1 MSFSSETKNEL
12 ARIETDRKCDQL
24 AEISGFLRMCGS
36 VRLAGGGRMDVK
48 LTTENPAIAR
58 RLIKLMKSYFGTK
71 ANLMVA
77 ESNLVKK
84 GHFYELLITADMN
97 AEQILREAGIL
108 RVQEGCNYISDDI
121 STDLI
126 KKRCCKKAFLRGA
139 FLGAGTVSDPEK
151 GYHMEIICSSALLA
165 ADVRRLINSF
175 GLHSKVVHRKS
186 NIGVYLKES
195 EQIGDF
201 LNLLGAHGQLLE
213 FENVRVIKDVR
224 NKTNRIVNCESANL
238 DKTVGAA
245 ARQRESIRL
254 IEERKGLDSLPDKL
268 AEAAYLR
275 KEHPE
280 ASLGELAEMCD
291 PPMKKSG
298 LNHRFTKLDE
308 IAEKLRA
315 ARSPG
320 TPKNRN
326 GDGGF

>member
-12 ARIETDRKCDQL
+12 ARIETEKKCDSL
-24 AEISGFLRMCGS
+24 AEIAGFLRMCGS
-36 VRLAGGGRMDVK
+36 VKLVGGGRMDVK

-58 RLIKLMKSYFGTK
+58 RFMKLIKSYFGAK
-71 ANLMVA
+71 VNLMVA
-77 ESNLVKK
+77 ENNLTKK
-84 GHFYELLITADMN
+84 GHFYELTINSDMN

-121 STDLI
+121 PSDLI

-139 FLGAGTVSDPEK
+139 FLGSGTVSDPEK
-151 GYHMEIICSSALLA
+151 GYHVEIVCSSEPLA
-165 ADVRRLINSF
+165 TDVRRLINSF
-175 GLHSKVVHRKS
+175 GLHAKMVHRKS

-245 ARQRESIRL
+245 SRQIESIHL
-254 IEERKGLDSLPDKL
+254 IESTRGLASLPEKL
-268 AEAAYLR
+268 EQAARLR
-275 KEHPE
+275 LEHPE
-280 ASLGELAEMCD
+280 AALGELADLCD

-298 LNHRFTKLDE
+298 LNHRFAKIDE
-308 IAEKLRA
+308 IAEKIRQLRRLQA
-315 ARSPG
+315 EER
-320 TPKNRN
+320 R
-326 GDGGF
+326 